1 MAAVVVDRL
10 LIIRFFLRFII
21 LVFII
26 VINNVIYVGLNH
38 DQVEGL
44 VSSVYIIMRIEAW
57 G

>member
-26 VINNVIYVGLNH
+26 VINIIYVGLNH

>member
-10 LIIRFFLRFII
+10 LIIRFII
-21 LVFII
+21 LVFYFI
-26 VINNVIYVGLNH
+26 VINVIYVGLNH

-44 VSSVYIIMRIEAW
+44 VNSVYIIMRIEAW

>member
-10 LIIRFFLRFII
+10 LIIRFLRFII

-26 VINNVIYVGLNH
+26 VINIIYVGLNH